1 MRLFRAGSLLIGLSL
16 LMLLTGC
23 GQKGPLSLPKPQA
36 EPQATQSSPPAK
48 P

>member
-1 MRLFRAGSLLIGLSL
+1 MRLFRAESLLIGLSL
-16 LMLLTGC
+16 VMLLTGC

-36 EPQATQSSPPAK
+36 ESPATKSSPPAR

>member
-1 MRLFRAGSLLIGLSL
+1 MRLFRAESLLIGLSL
-16 LMLLTGC
+16 VMLLTSC

-36 EPQATQSSPPAK
+36 ELPATQSSPPAT